1 MAMRTVIT
9 VACMVRTSASRSPP
23 ARGAAATRRA
33 SPKVLGATTRVDN
46 LLGMNAIGN
55 KGKLWTSLRRAYGRD
70 RAAELMPL
78 TYNLTDPADVA
89 LLKAEHAP
97 TSRYVCKN
105 VLKSRREGIRVTDN
119 LTFVL
124 NARKEGYGIAQ
135 VYARDVLTVER
146 RKVNVRA
153 WLVVACD
160 GRHRPTAYLY
170 KDAKCL
176 YATADYDEDADDDAA
191 RVTATM
197 HATMHN
203 RHKSANLP
211 QTVADL
217 GPAVA
222 DRGGSPETLFASMR
236 RALGDVFGAAR
247 SKICR
252 AEAVGSQQAR
262 TMIFG
267 VDFLFTGA
275 LKPLVIEVQVF
286 PNLKAADAGDFAL
299 KQRLIADFNDL
310 SAELH
315 QGADVRD
322 VPAGFVA
329 VDATSSPRA
338 GASVAPPGTPAQVVA
353 RAVPGAQLWRSL
365 AGKYG
370 RAAAATLTPATYVL
384 TDPKDAALLARE
396 FRAGDAYVLR
406 NGRGNRKGLRR
417 ARDRDAVLGAR
428 QAGYALVQA
437 YEPSAFTV
445 DGRRLSLRLYVFLSR
460 DARGAR
466 RAFLHPAGLC
476 RYATRAYDADADDDA
491 SHVARPQTSK
501 LPATV
506 ADLEARLG
514 ARDFGALF
522 AKAAAALGA
531 VFAALAPDA
540 LRGGA
545 GPRAAVYA
553 ADLVVTASLA
563 PRVLGVHAAPR
574 ESAVREDFGDFVAA
588 LREDDFARSAAV
600 AGLVPLH
607 ARAQYR

>member
-1 MAMRTVIT
+1 MGSRIETTHRGRASIGGEKAAGEKGSLPARRLPMAMRTVIT

-105 VLKSRREGIRVTDN
+105 VLKSRREGIRV
-119 LTFVL
+119 
-124 NARKEGYGIAQ
+124 
-135 VYARDVLTVER
+135 YARDVLTVER

-211 QTVADL
+211 QTVAEL

-236 RALGDVFGAAR
+236 RALGDVFGAAAR

-315 QGADVRD
+315 RGADVRD

-396 FRAGDAYVLR
+396 FRSGDAYVR

-428 QAGYALVQA
+428 RAGYALVQA
-437 YEPSAFTV
+437 YEPSAFT
-445 DGRRLSLRLYVFLSR
+445 
-460 DARGAR
+460 
-466 RAFLHPAGLC
+466 
-476 RYATRAYDADADDDA
+476 
-491 SHVARPQTSK
+491 TSK

-522 AKAAAALGA
+522 AKAAGALGA

-563 PRVLGVHAAPR
+563 PRVLGVHAAPK
-574 ESAVREDFGDFVAA
+574 ESAVREDFGDF
-588 LREDDFARSAAV
+588 
-600 AGLVPLH
+600 
-607 ARAQYR
+607 YR